1 MKIAI
6 AQLNYYI
13 GNFEG
18 NTKQMVEAIRQ
29 ANSQKADIIC
39 FSELATTGYPPL
51 DFLEFDDFI
60 DLSYQVVD
68 ELKQYSDEVAI
79 VIGTPRRNP
88 MIEGKDLYN
97 SAVVI
102 YQGEIVHTQHKTL
115 LPTYDIFDE
124 YRYFEQASQWEAFQ
138 FKGKRIGLTICEDI
152 WNVGNKNPMY
162 TICPL
167 DEMMP
172 RNLDFV
178 INISASPFNY
188 ESAKRRIGVI
198 KANVARYK
206 LPFFYV
212 NHCGA
217 QTDIIFDGGSMVMNQ
232 EGVIVDEMEYFKP
245 QLKVY
250 ELDDVHRATVS
261 KEQPKVKMELIRNA
275 LVLGIQDYFQKLS
288 FSKAI
293 IGLSGGLDSAL
304 TCVLA
309 VEALGADNVRVL
321 LMPGPFSSGH
331 SVEDAIHL
339 AKNLGI
345 QYDIISINETYDS
358 FNQALQPLFA
368 DRSFDVTEENIQARI
383 RGVLLMAVSNKM
395 GCILLNTSNKS
406 EAAVGYGTL
415 YGDMAGGLSVIGDLY
430 KTEVFELSRYINRDQ
445 EIIPENTIRKPPS
458 AELRPGQKDSDSLPD
473 YEILDEIL
481 YKYIEEAK
489 SPDNIVKEGADWELV
504 RRICRMVNRSEFKRQ
519 QAAPV
524 LRISR
529 KAFGMGR
536 RMPIVGKYLL

>member
-6 AQLNYYI
+6 AQLNYHI

-18 NTKQMVEAIRQ
+18 NTRQMIDAIRQ
-29 ANSQKADIIC
+29 ANNQKADIIC
-39 FSELATTGYPPL
+39 FSELATTGYPPQ

-60 DLSYQVVD
+60 DLSYKVVE
-68 ELKQYSDEVAI
+68 ELMQYSDEMAI

-88 MIEGKDLYN
+88 VIEGKDLYN

-102 YQGEIVHTQHKTL
+102 YQGEIIHTQHKTL
-115 LPTYDIFDE
+115 LPSYDIFDE
-124 YRYFEQASQWEAFQ
+124 NRYFEPASQWEAFH

-152 WNVGNKNPMY
+152 WNVGNENPMY

-167 DEMMP
+167 DEMISED
-172 RNLDFV
+172 LDFV
-178 INISASPFNY
+178 INLSASPFSYDAAN
-188 ESAKRRIGVI
+188 RRIKVL
-198 KANVARYK
+198 KANVDRYN

-217 QTDIIFDGGSMVMNQ
+217 QTEIIFDGGSIVMNQ

-245 QLKVY
+245 QVKVY
-250 ELDDVHRATVS
+250 DLEDVRQAKMN
-261 KEQPKVKMELIRNA
+261 KEQPKAKMELIQNA
-275 LVLGIQDYFQKLS
+275 LVLGVRDYFQKLG
-288 FSKAI
+288 FEKAI

-304 TCVLA
+304 TCLLA

-321 LMPGPFSSGH
+321 LMPGPYSSGH
-331 SVEDAIHL
+331 SVEDAIQL

-345 QYDIISINETYDS
+345 QYEIVNINETYDS
-358 FNQALQPLFA
+358 FNHSLKPIFGDQ
-368 DRSFDVTEENIQARI
+368 SFDVTEENIQARI

-445 EIIPENTIRKPPS
+445 EILPENTILKPPS
-458 AELRPGQKDSDSLPD
+458 AELRPDQKDSDSLPD
-473 YEILDEIL
+473 YEILDDIL
-481 YKYIEEAK
+481 YKYIEQTK
-489 SPDNIVKEGADWELV
+489 SPEDIVEEGSDPELV
-504 RRICRMVNRSEFKRQ
+504 RRVCRMVNANEFKRQ

-524 LRISR
+524 LRVSR